1 VRRAL
6 SALGSLALLVGVLSI
21 GSAVAPL
28 AAAPATMTVE
38 SQAWWA
44 KDGIDIPHVVGH
56 HIHVQ
61 ATVPKT
67 GSIVN
72 GRVDVPVHLL
82 LHDQVGSPN
91 FIRWQDGSTT
101 KGSIAVT
108 RSAFSCSTHDGF
120 TDCIHDMV
128 LPIDFATFG
137 TGLRELRISLNVPDE
152 QPDVSGSQRMFQSF
166 GIEVCVRACS
176 PVAVGGRSLTFLE
189 ARGWYDDTGTTG
201 SHEYQ
206 NARIT
211 SGIDS
216 VKAGG
221 TVGVKLAPG
230 SGGRPTVFSGAYLDP
245 NMHLHDA
252 GRVIAT
258 WAGPHTG
265 DIVIPAD
272 LAAGTHKLVLVTSDG
287 KNAGVL
293 AVPFDVGGPAST
305 PSPTPTPTATAT
317 AAPTPLVTAAPTP
330 VPTAPPTP
338 TVAPSIPVCVVPS

>member
-1 VRRAL
+1 MVRRFVTAFAAVSLFVGAAQAL
-6 SALGSLALLVGVLSI
+6 
-21 GSAVAPL
+21 APL
-28 AAAPATMTVE
+28 PAAAGPTMTVE

-67 GSIVN
+67 GVIVN

-82 LHDQVGSPN
+82 LHDQVGKPN

-101 KGSIAVT
+101 KGS
-108 RSAFSCSTHDGF
+108 SAPPAFTCSTHDGF
-120 TDCIHDMV
+120 TDCIADAV
-128 LPIDFATFG
+128 LPIDFASFG

-152 QPDVSGSQRMFQSF
+152 QPDVSGAQRMFQSF

-201 SHEYQ
+201 PHEYQ
-206 NARIT
+206 NSRIT
-211 SGIDS
+211 TGIDS

-230 SGGRPTVFSGAYLDP
+230 SGGRPTTFSGAFLDS

-265 DIVIPAD
+265 DISIPSD
-272 LAAGTHKLVLVTSDG
+272 LAPGSHKLILVASDG

-293 AVPFDVGGPAST
+293 AVPFTVDGPNPSST
-305 PSPTPTPTATAT
+305 ATPTPAPTSTATAT
-317 AAPTPLVTAAPTP
+317 PTALATATPTPIPTVPVTPAPTPTFG
-330 VPTAPPTP
+330 
-338 TVAPSIPVCVVPS
+338 CVVPS